1 MATDSPRVCPAKLAG
16 TLDSN
21 LRKIFQ
27 DPNKIL
33 SPYIKEGMTVLD
45 MGCGPGFF
53 SVEIAKMV
61 GPNGKVI
68 AVDLQEE
75 MLQILK
81 KKIQGT
87 ELESRVKLVKADED
101 KINVTDKV
109 DFILTFFMVHEVEDK
124 DKLFSQLRSVLKD
137 DGKFLIVEPKR
148 VHVSTEAFKLTL
160 KKAEENGFNV
170 QMGPKHLFSQ
180 SAILTNC

>member
-27 DPNKIL
+27 DPSKIL

-53 SVEIAKMV
+53 TVEIAKMV
-61 GPNGKVI
+61 GPSGKVI
-68 AVDLQEE
+68 AADLQEE

-87 ELESRVKLVKADED
+87 ELESRIKLIKADED

-109 DFILTFFMVHEVEDK
+109 DFILIFFVAHEVEDK

-137 DGKFLIVEPKR
+137 DGKFLIVEPKHF
-148 VHVSTEAFKLTL
+148 HVSTEAFKLTL
-160 KKAEENGFNV
+160 KKAKDNGFNV
-170 QMGPKHLFSQ
+170 QPGPKHLFSQ
-180 SAILTNC
+180 SAILTNR